1 MTEEIPVNP
10 VEYADHPALPE
21 PAGYR
26 HAALVRGTLIHTS
39 GQTWTPES
47 APADDAADGA
57 ADNAGV
63 GAEATAEGVEL
74 IEQARVAVLNAIRAV
89 EGAGGS
95 ATAIVHLQ
103 LFVVG
108 LTPDLAPQVYRGMG
122 RASRESG
129 LPAVPTTIVG
139 VTGLTVPGAL
149 VEVVAIGAL

>member
-1 MTEEIPVNP
+1 MNP

-39 GQTWTPES
+39 GQTWTPGS
-47 APADDAADGA
+47 APSDDAADDT
-57 ADNAGV
+57 ADA
-63 GAEATAEGVEL
+63 GAEASAEGVEL
-74 IEQARVAVLNAIRAV
+74 VEQARVAVLNAIRAV

-95 ATAIVHLQ
+95 ATTIVHLQ

-149 VEVVAIGAL
+149 VEVVAIGAV